1 MAAMTLRAWN
11 AAASFTVNL
20 SNPLSLLLP
29 NDSNRSR
36 PTQNREEGKQVATTN
51 PVAIVTGV
59 GPGTG
64 AAIARRFAQG
74 EYAVAML
81 ARNRERLALLER
93 ELPGAR
99 AYPCDVTDE
108 TQLDATIE
116 AVRTELGAPTVL
128 IHNAVGGAFGNFMQ
142 IDPEVLNR
150 NFQVNTMALL
160 HLARRLAPA
169 MVTAGKGAIIA
180 SGNTSALRGK
190 AGFAGFA
197 PTKAAQRI
205 LAESIARELG
215 PKGVHVAYV
224 LIDAVIDLEW
234 TRKRWPD
241 APDAFF
247 IKPAAIADEIWHVAH
262 QDRSAW
268 SFNVEI
274 RPFGETW

>member
-1 MAAMTLRAWN
+1 M
-11 AAASFTVNL
+11 
-20 SNPLSLLLP
+20 SN
-29 NDSNRSR
+29 
-36 PTQNREEGKQVATTN
+36 TK
-51 PVAIVTGV
+51 PVVIVTGV

-74 EYAVAML
+74 GYAVAML
-81 ARNRERLALLER
+81 ARNRERLTLLER
-93 ELPGAR
+93 EIPNAR
-99 AYPCDVTDE
+99 AYRCDVTDE
-108 TQLDATIE
+108 TQLDATIG
-116 AVRTELGAPTVL
+116 AVRAGLGVPKVL

-169 MVTAGKGAIIA
+169 MVAAGEGAIIA

-205 LAESIARELG
+205 LAESIAREVG

-247 IKPAAIADEIWHVAH
+247 IKPAAIAEEIWHVAH

-268 SFNVEI
+268 SFNVEL

>member
-1 MAAMTLRAWN
+1 V
-11 AAASFTVNL
+11 S
-20 SNPLSLLLP
+20 SN
-29 NDSNRSR
+29 
-36 PTQNREEGKQVATTN
+36 N
-51 PVAIVTGV
+51 PVAVVTGV

-64 AAIARRFAQG
+64 AAIVRRFTQG
-74 EYAVAML
+74 GYAVAML
-81 ARNRERLALLER
+81 ARNRERLEKLER
-93 ELPGAR
+93 ELPNAR

-108 TQLDATIE
+108 AQLDATI
-116 AVRTELGAPTVL
+116 GAIRSAMGTPKVL
-128 IHNAVGGAFGNFMQ
+128 IHNAVGGAFGNFLE
-142 IDPEVLNR
+142 IDPKVLNQ
-150 NFQVNTMALL
+150 NFQVNAMALL

-169 MVTAGKGAIIA
+169 MIAAGEGVIIA

-190 AGFAGFA
+190 ASFAGFA

-205 LAESIARELG
+205 LAESMARELG

-234 TRKRWPD
+234 TRKRWPEASD
-241 APDAFF
+241 GFF

-268 SFNVEI
+268 SFNVEV